1 MRPSRH
7 TDTIAALATAA
18 GTGAIAVVRI
28 SGPDT
33 MRMAVEIAGR
43 PPPPRVM
50 THTDYRARGGALL
63 DDVLLTFFQ
72 APRSYTGEDV
82 LEVSCHGNP
91 FIAQRILEDLLAR
104 GCRPAEPGEFTQRA
118 FLNGRMDLS
127 QAEAVM
133 DLIHAHS
140 ERALAAANDQ
150 LRGVLG
156 RRMQG
161 LVERLLSVLARIEAY
176 IDFPEEDLPPADRD
190 AALGA
195 LGELAADT
203 DRLLATSHYGELLR
217 DGIRTVIVGP
227 PNVGKS
233 SLLNRL
239 VGRDRAL
246 VSPEPGT
253 TRDFIEERVRVG
265 PHWLRIIDTAGLNPS
280 PAPLERLGMDKTLE
294 RVAEA
299 DLFLVVLDAS
309 RPEAGLPDVVLERI
323 RPGTACVLLN
333 KIDLAPDA
341 APPAA
346 LPAGTPTLRLSALT
360 GAGLDELIAV
370 IAARADAFRP
380 EIGVETVAINARH
393 AHALAQARAALADAR
408 IKLQGHEPAELI
420 ASDLRTVLAAF
431 GEIVGKVD
439 NERMLDHLF
448 AAFCIGK

>member
-1 MRPSRH
+1 
-7 TDTIAALATAA
+7 
-18 GTGAIAVVRI
+18 
-28 SGPDT
+28 
-33 MRMAVEIAGR
+33 
-43 PPPPRVM
+43 
-50 THTDYRARGGALL
+50 
-63 DDVLLTFFQ
+63 
-72 APRSYTGEDV
+72 
-82 LEVSCHGNP
+82 
-91 FIAQRILEDLLAR
+91 
-104 GCRPAEPGEFTQRA
+104 
-118 FLNGRMDLS
+118 
-127 QAEAVM
+127 
-133 DLIHAHS
+133 
-140 ERALAAANDQ
+140 
-150 LRGVLG
+150 
-156 RRMQG
+156 
-161 LVERLLSVLARIEAY
+161 
-176 IDFPEEDLPPADRD
+176 
-190 AALGA
+190 
-195 LGELAADT
+195 
-203 DRLLATSHYGELLR
+203 LLR

-408 IKLQGHEPAELI
+408 IKLQAHEPAELI